1 MSAGRAT
8 STPAGSRSGRPASE
22 DPIEEGQRRWEAEV
36 AGPALSKSPERKE
49 QFATLGGIP
58 VSRVYTPRSPRS
70 TFDGVGYPG
79 QPPFTRGIHPTMYR
93 GRVWSMRMFSGFGSP
108 EDTNRRFHYLLK
120 HGESGLSI
128 AFDDPTLYGIDAD
141 DPEALGEVGKCGVNV
156 GSLADMRRLLRG
168 IPLADVTTSMTINAP
183 ANIVWG
189 MYLLAGEANGVPP
202 DRLGGTTQND
212 ILKEYIAQKEFVYPP
227 RPALRL
233 VIDTIEYAT
242 RTTPRW
248 NPVSISG
255 YHIREAG
262 STALQELAFTLAD
275 GRAYVGEAIR
285 RGLDVD
291 EFAPRL
297 SFFFN
302 SHNDFFEEIA
312 KFRAARRLWARVM
325 REEFHA
331 TKERSLWLRFHTQ
344 TAGCSCTAQQPEL
357 NIVRT
362 TIQALAGVLGG
373 TQSLHTNSYERGAP
387 APERGR
393 GADRAAHSADPR
405 VRVRDRGVGR
415 PVRGQLLRRVAH
427 RHDGGG
433 GPEVLRTDRLPGRGR
448 PGDRARVLPAGDPR
462 VRRSATNGRSSPA
475 RRRSS
480 GSTPTRSTPQSR
492 SPGSRS
498 PEEARRGQSARLRSL
513 RSRRNKTRY
522 EAALDRLR
530 KVAATEDENTM
541 PAVLD
546 ALRADRHARRDRP
559 GIPGRVRPISGA
571 VERTEGA
578 ALLGERSCP
587 LLPPHLGRP
596 GTSGSTVRRSTR
608 SIGDGASGSN
618 PGSG

>member
-8 STPAGSRSGRPASE
+8 SSRSGSAGPVGTDDPVE
-22 DPIEEGQRRWEAEV
+22 DRFHRWEDEIAKPAV
-36 AGPALSKSPERKE
+36 AKSPERKE
-49 QFATLGGIP
+49 RFTTLGGIP
-58 VSRVYTPRSPRS
+58 VDRVYTPRSPRS
-70 TFDGVGYPG
+70 SFDRIGYPG

-189 MYLLAGEANGVPP
+189 MYLLAGESAGVPVA
-202 DRLGGTTQND
+202 RLGGTTQND
-212 ILKEYIAQKEFVYPP
+212 ILKEYIAQKEFLYPP

-233 VIDTIEYAT
+233 VTDTIEYAA
-242 RTTPRW
+242 RHTPRW

-262 STALQELAFTLAD
+262 STAVQELAFTLAD

-285 RGLDVD
+285 RGLAVD
-291 EFAPRL
+291 DFAPRL

-312 KFRAARRLWARVM
+312 KFRAARRIWARVM
-325 REEFHA
+325 REEFRA
-331 TKERSLWLRFHTQ
+331 RSERSMWLRFHTQ

-362 TIQALAGVLGG
+362 TVQALAGVLGG
-373 TQSLHTNSYERGAP
+373 TQSLHTNSYDEALQLPSEDAVRIALRTQQILASESGVTESVDPFAGSYYVEWLTDTMEEETQKYFDQIDALGGVVPAIERGFFQREIQEASFRYQR
-387 APERGR
+387 AVES
-393 GADRAAHSADPR
+393 GAEKIVGVNAYTVDAAVKVPR
-405 VRVRDRGVGR
+405 
-415 PVRGQLLRRVAH
+415 LKI
-427 RHDGGG
+427 
-433 GPEVLRTDRLPGRGR
+433 
-448 PGDRARVLPAGDPR
+448 
-462 VRRSATNGRSSPA
+462 S
-475 RRRSS
+475 
-480 GSTPTRSTPQSR
+480 
-492 SPGSRS
+492 
-498 PEEARRGQSARLRSL
+498 EEARRRQSARLRAL
-513 RSRRNKTRY
+513 RARRHRGRY

-530 KVAATEDENTM
+530 KVAATEDGNTM

-546 ALRADRHARRDRP
+546 ALRADA
-559 GIPGRVRPISGA
+559 
-571 VERTEGA
+571 T
-578 ALLGERSCP
+578 LGEIVRAFQDVF
-587 LLPPHLGRP
+587 
-596 GTSGSTVRRSTR
+596 GSYRERSTY
-608 SIGDGASGSN
+608 
-618 PGSG
+618 